1 MIKISKQKKRNKPI
15 CLKGRLY
22 FTYARVAAKETGFLY
37 HQRQKQPNY
46 GQVCQPPQ
54 PWRNG
59 MSRTAT

>member
-37 HQRQKQPNY
+37 HQR
-46 GQVCQPPQ
+46 
-54 PWRNG
+54 
-59 MSRTAT
+59 